1 MNPEE
6 FIIFKKNSPKFNKVR
21 YELGRVAE
29 MEVIGTLQEYFADS
43 SICELPEGNQFYF
56 QGSNKKFEIKSRSV
70 YRLTY
75 DDTAI
80 GVGKIQ
86 TSKLM
91 FGIEDLYY
99 VFKFVNGLFYW
110 KYDPATDLRLCS
122 LHGIQ
127 HYFIPVLNLIKI
139 K

>member
-6 FIIFKKNSPKFNKVR
+6 FTIFKNNPKFNKDR

-29 MEVIGTLQEYFADS
+29 MEVIGTLQEYFQDS
-43 SICELPEGNQFYF
+43 SICELPEGNQFDF
-56 QGSNKKFEIKSRSV
+56 QGLNKKIELKSRSV

-86 TSKLM
+86 ASKLI
-91 FGIEDLYY
+91 FGIEDHYY
-99 VFKFVNGLFYW
+99 VFKFVNGLYYW
-110 KYDPATDLRLCS
+110 KYDLATELRLGCI
-122 LHGIQ
+122 HGIQ

>member
-6 FIIFKKNSPKFNKVR
+6 FLDFKKTSRFNLKR
-21 YELGRVAE
+21 YDLGRIAE
-29 MEVIGTLQEYFADS
+29 IETIGTLQEYFEDP
-43 SICELPEGNQFYF
+43 SICELPEGNQFDF
-56 QGSNKKFEIKSRSV
+56 QGSNKKIELKSRSV

-86 TSKLM
+86 ASKSM
-91 FGIEDLYY
+91 FGIEDHYY
-99 VFKFVNGLFYW
+99 VFKFVNGLYYW
-110 KYDPATDLRLCS
+110 KYDPAIDLRLGS
-122 LHGIQ
+122 INGIQ
-127 HYFIPVLNLIKI
+127 HYFIPVLDLIKI